1 MQHPGYL
8 RGFSLGTTMI
18 RTKDIMASLPLV
30 ASALGDKYGVNVII
44 GGDQAYTDGK
54 TINLPTLPLDC
65 DAELLALARAF
76 IDHESSHIRH
86 TDFEALRDAN
96 LTPVEKHLWNCL
108 EDWRCENSLAAI
120 YPGCRQH
127 FRWLIQHHFGN
138 DKDDDR
144 AGDDSPALSV
154 LNYVLL
160 SVRAWDVPSVGVS
173 RDKEATV
180 VSAAFPGLIRRLDAV
195 LSRVRSGCRST
206 RDAIGY
212 ALELAAV
219 IEEYSQQPP
228 KTPDAQSGASEGGD
242 GQHRNGNS
250 AGRQSDNGPDNPAE
264 KHREKSSDDSGVPDS
279 PDASGAPTSTA
290 MEMGETADNACASQA
305 EGRTS
310 ADIRGISAQ
319 PADPH
324 TLKDLLQASAHE
336 LPRHLGERLAETLSA
351 QRASDARTGLNV
363 AHEGRKFSAPLPDE
377 HKKDAL
383 RSCVALRARLHGLLQ
398 ARLQQPCIPG
408 RRGTLNPQRL
418 YALSVHNPRV
428 FFKRGEKRQVSTAVH
443 LLLDCSG
450 SMRRKAIQLAS
461 QACYAVALALERC
474 QGVNV
479 GVTAFPADGIDPE
492 ACAVAPLVRHGQRV
506 HDNFR
511 IYAGGYTPLAEA
523 LWWVMQRMHPLRETR
538 KIILILSDG
547 APDSVPAARHA
558 VQQAAALGF
567 EVMGLGIQDDSMATL
582 LPTASRTIMHLSDL
596 APALFGMLQ
605 QTLLR
610 RP

>member
-1 MQHPGYL
+1 MVSAMIGN
-8 RGFSLGTTMI
+8 I

-30 ASALGDKYGVNVII
+30 ASVLGDRYGIKVNI
-44 GGDQAYTDGK
+44 GGNQAYTDGK

-65 DAELLALARAF
+65 DAELLTLARGF
-76 IDHESSHIRH
+76 LDHEAAHIRY
-86 TDFEALRDAN
+86 TDFEALQAAK
-96 LTPVEKHLWNCL
+96 LTPMQRYLWNAL
-108 EDWRCENSLAAI
+108 EDWRCENALARLF
-120 YPGCRQH
+120 PG
-127 FRWLIQHHFGN
+127 FGN
-138 DKDDDR
+138 NDDDR

-160 SVRAWDVPSVGVS
+160 TVRAWDVPSVGVS

-180 VSAAFPGLIRRLDAV
+180 VSVAFPGLIRRLDAV
-195 LSRVRSGCRST
+195 LSRVRSGCPST

-264 KHREKSSDDSGVPDS
+264 KHREKSSDDSGVPDT

-290 MEMGETADNACASQA
+290 MEKGETADNACASQA

-319 PADPH
+319 PADPR
-324 TLKDLLQASAHE
+324 TLKDLLRASTHD
-336 LPRHLGERLAETLSA
+336 LPRHLGERLAEALSA
-351 QRASDARTGLNV
+351 QRASDARTGLSV

-383 RSCVALRARLHGLLQ
+383 RSSAALRARLQGLLQ

-418 YALSVHNPRV
+418 YALSVNNPRV
-428 FFKRGEKRQVSTAVH
+428 FLKWGEKPRTATAVH

-450 SMRRKAIQLAS
+450 SMRGKAIQLAPK
-461 QACYAVALALERC
+461 
-474 QGVNV
+474 
-479 GVTAFPADGIDPE
+479 PA
-492 ACAVAPLVRHGQRV
+492 
-506 HDNFR
+506 
-511 IYAGGYTPLAEA
+511 TPWPR
-523 LWWVMQRMHPLRETR
+523 LWN
-538 KIILILSDG
+538 
-547 APDSVPAARHA
+547 AAK
-558 VQQAAALGF
+558 
-567 EVMGLGIQDDSMATL
+567 
-582 LPTASRTIMHLSDL
+582 ASTWR
-596 APALFGMLQ
+596 
-605 QTLLR
+605 
-610 RP
+610 